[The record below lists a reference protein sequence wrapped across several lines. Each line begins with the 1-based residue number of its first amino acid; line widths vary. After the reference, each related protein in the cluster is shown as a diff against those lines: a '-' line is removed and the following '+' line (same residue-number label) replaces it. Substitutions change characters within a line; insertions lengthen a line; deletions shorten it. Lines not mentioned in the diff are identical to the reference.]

1 MYVQIVLGSVGS
13 PQVSSEL
20 NVLVPASP
28 GEEVG
33 GKGGKR
39 ADGCWQV
46 HRKKMSIHV
55 LVTFAQ
61 QHRTG
66 EEFV

>member
-1 MYVQIVLGSVGS
+1 MYVQIDSGSVGS
-13 PQVSSEL
+13 QVSSEL

-39 ADGCWQV
+39 ADGC
-46 HRKKMSIHV
+46 
-55 LVTFAQ
+55 
-61 QHRTG
+61 
-66 EEFV
+66 

>member
-1 MYVQIVLGSVGS
+1 MYVQIDSGSVGS

-39 ADGCWQV
+39 ADGC
-46 HRKKMSIHV
+46 
-55 LVTFAQ
+55 
-61 QHRTG
+61 
-66 EEFV
+66 